1 MKQLYHIQKKNTGRG
16 CPGKAVAILAILL
29 SFSSSMF
36 ADEPYTARIDQVEK
50 DQMNIFTAIFEN
62 YLDETMEAQY
72 TMELI
77 RVRHDASGRSLTTQ
91 KGAFQAGAGEKTSLS
106 QVSVNV
112 SEGDSY
118 VIVLKIYTESKLLCR
133 DSIWAGPPL
142 EAMNEKP

>member
-1 MKQLYHIQKKNTGRG
+1 MKQHNNIKKENTGIG
-16 CPGKAVAILAILL
+16 WPGKTGVILAMLL
-29 SFSSSMF
+29 LFSLSVF
-36 ADEPYTARIDQVEK
+36 ADEPYTASIDKVEK
-50 DQMNIFTAIFEN
+50 DHMHIFTAIFEN

-118 VIVLKIYTESKLLCR
+118 VIILKIYTENKLLCR
-133 DSIWAGPPL
+133 DSIWAGPPF
-142 EAMNEKP
+142 ETMNTNP